1 MYLVA
6 AIFAIVQCTPRE
18 KIWNPL
24 MTTGYCIDTSAAYL
38 STAIFNVIT
47 DFAILILPMPSLWKL
62 QMPLKRKILTTAI
75 FATGFL

>member
-6 AIFAIVQCTPRE
+6 TIFAIAQCSPRK

-24 MTTGYCIDTSAAYL
+24 MNTGHCIDTSAAYL

-47 DFAILILPMPSLWKL
+47 DFAILILPMPILWKL
-62 QMPLKRKILTTAI
+62 QMPRKKKIQTTAV